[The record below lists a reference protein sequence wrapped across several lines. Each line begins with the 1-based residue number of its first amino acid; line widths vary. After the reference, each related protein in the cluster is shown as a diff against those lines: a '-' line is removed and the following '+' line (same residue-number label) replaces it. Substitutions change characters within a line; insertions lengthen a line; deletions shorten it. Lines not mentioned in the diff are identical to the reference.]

1 MRRVGWDE
9 RNVGLL
15 IHNFITHPILVSR
28 VCFFCFFHPF
38 LSVGFII
45 KRYQES
51 TLGMD
56 RGSPKVI

>member
-28 VCFFCFFHPF
+28 VCFFLFFSPISF
-38 LSVGFII
+38 GGF
-45 KRYQES
+45 YHQEIS
-51 TLGMD
+51 RVYIGD
-56 RGSPKVI
+56 GSWKP